1 MNATRRAVVSVLAAT
16 ILAGHLQAGLE
27 RKGADAILT
36 DPPRCEF
43 AWLGWDYTNIT
54 NPLLL
59 TKNTLDRSMIGI
71 MRIPVG
77 GTLPRG
83 KTRISADM
91 TAQQISAL
99 LRENLQARPEKIESV
114 TFGHSTIAGVQ
125 AVRLRYTQLGSPTRR
140 GEEYGFV
147 RGAHFFHLLFVAA
160 EGRRSPASRK
170 TLSMLYPAFGCFSN
184 VKGLTRRSSQR
195 LTRRESLLLMTS
207 TFHFVATLVIVSRG

>member
-1 MNATRRAVVSVLAAT
+1 MNATRVVVVSLAAT
-16 ILAGHLQAGLE
+16 ILAGHLHAGLA

-43 AWLGWDYTNIT
+43 AWPGWDYTNIT

-59 TKNTLDRSMIGI
+59 TKNTLDQSMIGI

-83 KTRISADM
+83 KTRISARM
-91 TAQQISAL
+91 SAEQISAL
-99 LRENLQARPEKIESV
+99 LREDLQARPEKIESV
-114 TFGHSTIAGVQ
+114 TSSRSTVAGVH

-147 RGAHFFHLLFVAA
+147 RGGHFFYLLFVAV
-160 EGRRSPASRK
+160 EG
-170 TLSMLYPAFGCFSN
+170 PAFASAQKDFER
-184 VKGLTRRSSQR
+184 VVSSFRVLQ
-195 LTRRESLLLMTS
+195 
-207 TFHFVATLVIVSRG
+207 

>member
-1 MNATRRAVVSVLAAT
+1 MKATRLSVASVLAAT
-16 ILAGHLQAGLE
+16 ILAGHLHAGLE

-43 AWLGWDYTNIT
+43 AWPGWDFTNIT

-77 GTLPRG
+77 STLPRG
-83 KTRISADM
+83 KTRISAGM

-114 TFGHSTIAGVQ
+114 TSGHSTIAGVQ
-125 AVRLRYTQLGSPTRR
+125 AVRLRYTQVGSPTRR

-160 EGRRSPASRK
+160 EG
-170 TLSMLYPAFGCFSN
+170 PAFASEQKDFER
-184 VKGLTRRSSQR
+184 VVSSFRVLQ
-195 LTRRESLLLMTS
+195 
-207 TFHFVATLVIVSRG
+207 

>member
-1 MNATRRAVVSVLAAT
+1 VADLVLVRLMSGTRLAVVSVFAAT
-16 ILAGHLQAGLE
+16 ILAGHIQAGLE

-43 AWLGWDYTNIT
+43 AWPGWDYTNIT

-59 TKNTLDRSMIGI
+59 TKNTLDKSMIGI

-99 LRENLQARPEKIESV
+99 LRENLQARPEKIESI
-114 TFGHSTIAGVQ
+114 TFGRSTVAGMR
-125 AVRLRYTQLGSPTRR
+125 AVRLGYTQLGSPTRR

-147 RGAHFFHLLFVAA
+147 RGTHFFHLLFVAA
-160 EGRRSPASRK
+160 EG
-170 TLSMLYPAFGCFSN
+170 PAFASEQKDFER
-184 VKGLTRRSSQR
+184 VVSSFRVLQ
-195 LTRRESLLLMTS
+195 
-207 TFHFVATLVIVSRG
+207 